1 MDFKNIK
8 KKIFAA
14 LIIAIIIFAGLSL
27 YSDVGKLGKV
37 FLDFDFTYLPII
49 LLLAPL
55 NYLFRYIKWSYYL
68 HLVDIQISHR
78 DSIPIFLSGLAMT
91 ITPGKVGE
99 FLKSYLL
106 KEKVH
111 APISSTAPLVMG
123 ERFTDGI
130 SVLILAGIGSL
141 NYAYNKSILLIV
153 ALMAVFAIG
162 IIQSPALMGYIL
174 KVLKKLPMIGR
185 FGSALENF
193 YEKTYI
199 ILKWKPLLI
208 AVSIGVV
215 SWFFEGVVI
224 YLTIKALGSQ
234 VPLLASV
241 FTVSFSFIVGAASMI
256 PGGLLVTEG
265 SIIGLL
271 HLLGISRE
279 MASATTIITRFSTLW
294 LGVFIGLIGL
304 WIVQKSHHDAS

>member
-1 MDFKNIK
+1 LDLNKLK
-8 KKIFAA
+8 KGLLPS
-14 LIIAIIIFAGLSL
+14 LIIGILVFAGLSI
-27 YSDVGKLGKV
+27 YSDFGNLVEIFRRFNFAYV
-37 FLDFDFTYLPII
+37 PVI

-68 HLVDIQISHR
+68 RLIDVEISHR

-106 KEKVH
+106 KEKVG
-111 APISSTAPLVMG
+111 APISSTSPLVMG

-130 SVLILAGIGSL
+130 SVLILAAIGSFT
-141 NYAYNKSILLIV
+141 YTYNKAILILIGLLV
-153 ALMAVFAIG
+153 IFAIWV
-162 IIQSPALMGYIL
+162 IQSPALVRCILNIL
-174 KVLKKLPMIGR
+174 KKVPFINR
-185 FGSALENF
+185 FGAALENF

-199 ILKWKPLLI
+199 ILKWRPLLI

-224 YLTIKALGSQ
+224 YLTVKALGSH

-256 PGGLLVTEG
+256 PGGLLITEG

-294 LGVFIGLIGL
+294 LGVFIGLVGL
-304 WIVQKSHHDAS
+304 WIVQKSHHDGS

>member
-1 MDFKNIK
+1 MDLNHLK
-8 KKIFAA
+8 KGLFPS
-14 LIIAIIIFAGLSL
+14 LIVGILVFAGLSI
-27 YSDVGKLGKV
+27 YSDIGALVQV
-37 FLDFDFTYLPII
+37 FGRFDFTYLPFI

-68 HLVDIQISHR
+68 RLVDIQISHK

-106 KEKVH
+106 KEKIH

-141 NYAYNKSILLIV
+141 NYAYNKSILLIA
-153 ALMAVFAIG
+153 ALMTAFAIG
-162 IIQSPALMGYIL
+162 IIQSPVLVGYIL
-174 KVLKKLPMIGR
+174 KVLKKIPIISR

-193 YEKTYI
+193 YENTYM

-224 YLTIKALGSQ
+224 YLTVKALGSQ

-279 MASATTIITRFSTLW
+279 IASATTIITRFSTLW